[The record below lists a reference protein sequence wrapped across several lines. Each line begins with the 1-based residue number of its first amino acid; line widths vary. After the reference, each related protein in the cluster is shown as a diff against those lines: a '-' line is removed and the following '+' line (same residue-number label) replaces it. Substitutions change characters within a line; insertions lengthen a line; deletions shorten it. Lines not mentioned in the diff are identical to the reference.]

1 VKQDKIRDVRS
12 YWDVHEKMLSVIAN
26 SSRPRRLPVVARA
39 SVTSTN
45 GGSASSTTSPVSQT
59 SSPQQ
64 SIASTATATNNGVL
78 STADRRKQAI
88 PANYFKPQKLE
99 PEVLASRDHRWRQP
113 DESVDAFLLRVPPST
128 SSYKDYGPWI
138 WIDNRLREPRNQ
150 RAFTGDHEADFKD
163 RGNQLLEEYTAFE
176 TSTRQKMDGKAPG
189 TITRVLTPKRK
200 ALKQAIWKLAL
211 DTNCFSGKWMIFPR
225 HEDADRVW
233 RAVCQGVDSGKL
245 GPTAK
250 IATKDPP
257 DLMQQPTTGFRAY
270 DKQED
275 FRLICVYT
283 KDFSDEKDV
292 RRVLDSLVEL
302 KLVKLPEDDMSNG
315 IYYKCDAYTYLDIS
329 SKNPYGLKASIYS
342 SRAML
347 KGVKWGD

>member
-1 VKQDKIRDVRS
+1 VKQDQVREFRS
-12 YWDVHEKMLSVIAN
+12 YWDVHDKMLSVIAN
-26 SSRPRRLPVVARA
+26 SSRPRRPPAANRANLASTDKGSVA
-39 SVTSTN
+39 
-45 GGSASSTTSPVSQT
+45 STTSPFSQT

-64 SIASTATATNNGVL
+64 SLASTATSNSVL

-88 PANYFKPQKLE
+88 PANYFKPEKLE
-99 PEVLASRDHRWRQP
+99 PQVLAARHDLKWRQP
-113 DESVDAFLLRVPPST
+113 DETVDAFLLRCPPST
-128 SSYKDYGPWI
+128 SSSYGYGPWL
-138 WIDNRLREPRNQ
+138 WIDNRLREPRNL
-150 RAFTGDHEADFKD
+150 RSFTEDHEDEFKD
-163 RGNQLLEEYTAFE
+163 KGFQLLQEYMTFE

-200 ALKQAIWKLAL
+200 VLKQAIWKLAL

-233 RAVCQGVDSGKL
+233 RAVCQGVDGGKL
-245 GPTAK
+245 GPLAK
-250 IATKDPP
+250 IATSEPP
-257 DLMQQPTTGFRAY
+257 DPMEAPTAGFRAY

-302 KLVKLPEDDMSNG
+302 KLVKLPEDDMGNG

-329 SKNPYGLKASIYS
+329 SKNDYGLKASLYS

>member
-1 VKQDKIRDVRS
+1 MRKLTKHDKARNVRA
-12 YWDVHEKMLSVIAN
+12 YWEIHPRLLSVIAN
-26 SSRPRRLPVVARA
+26 SSRPRRSLTIDKSAV
-39 SVTSTN
+39 STV
-45 GGSASSTTSPVSQT
+45 SPVSEQ
-59 SSPQQ
+59 SSSVQ
-64 SIASTATATNNGVL
+64 SPDTTATSNSVL
-78 STADRRKQAI
+78 STAHRRKQAI
-88 PANYFKPQKLE
+88 PANYYKPEKLA
-99 PEVLASRDHRWRQP
+99 PEVLATRLDPERRQP
-113 DESVDAFLLRVPPST
+113 EETVDAFLLRCPPST
-128 SSYKDYGPWI
+128 SSFYEYGPWL
-138 WIDNRLREPRNQ
+138 WIYNRLREPRNQ
-150 RAFTGDHEADFKD
+150 RSFTIEHEIDFKD
-163 RGNQLLEEYTAFE
+163 KGFQLLSEYTAFE

-245 GPTAK
+245 GHIAK
-250 IATKDPP
+250 IATSDPP
-257 DLMQQPTTGFRAY
+257 PDPMQQPTTGFRAF

-315 IYYKCDAYTYLDIS
+315 IYYKCDAYTHLDIS
-329 SKNPYGLKASIYS
+329 SKSPYGLKASLYS